1 MRKNRNFFSQKLID
15 IFSVNRDP
23 PIGKIAGKKK
33 QCIEQ
38 GSNLKKEMKLLLY
51 IRIKCRENILY
62 KNKMEREYYLG
73 IKPYLGDGFG
83 ILSIRVS
90 LQ

>member
-23 PIGKIAGKKK
+23 PIGKIARKK

-62 KNKMEREYYLG
+62 KNKMERDYYLG
-73 IKPYLGDGFG
+73 IKPYFGDGFG
-83 ILSIRVS
+83 ILSI
-90 LQ
+90 